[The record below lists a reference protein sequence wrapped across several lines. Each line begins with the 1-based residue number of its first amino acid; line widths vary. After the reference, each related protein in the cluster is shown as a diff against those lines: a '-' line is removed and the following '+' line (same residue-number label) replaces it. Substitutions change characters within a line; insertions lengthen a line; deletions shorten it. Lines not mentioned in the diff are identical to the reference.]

1 MPKIGGKLP
10 NFTLPCVTASGETE
24 VSLTD
29 FAGKTLILFFYPRDD
44 TPGCT
49 RESIEFTE
57 NLDGFAAANAT
68 ILGVSKDS
76 AKSHAKFI
84 AKHDLKVGLL
94 SDADSDLCEQLSAWK
109 EKMNFGKKYMGIERT
124 TVVIDGTGVIRHIWR
139 KVKVDGHVSA
149 VLAAVQ
155 AL

>member
-1 MPKIGGKLP
+1 MPIIGENLP
-10 NFTLPCVTASGETE
+10 NFTLPCVSAHGETE
-24 VSLTD
+24 AALAD

-57 NLDGFAAANAT
+57 NLETFTAANSV

-76 AKSHAKFI
+76 VESHAKFI
-84 AKHDLKVGLL
+84 AKFDLKVGLL
-94 SDADSDLCEQLSAWK
+94 SDAGSDFCEQLSVWK
-109 EKMNFGKKYMGIERT
+109 EKTNFGKKYMGIERT
-124 TVVIDGTGVIRHIWR
+124 TVIVDGSGVIRHLWR
-139 KVKVDGHVSA
+139 DVKVDGHVDA

>member
-1 MPKIGGKLP
+1 MPKIGENLP
-10 NFTLPCVTASGETE
+10 SFTLPCVSASGETE
-24 VSLTD
+24 VSSSD
-29 FAGKTLILFFYPRDD
+29 FAGKTLVLFFYPRDD

-49 RESIEFTE
+49 RESIGFTE
-57 NLDGFAAANAT
+57 QLDAFSAANAT
-68 ILGVSKDS
+68 ILGVSKDGL
-76 AKSHAKFI
+76 KSHAKFI
-84 AKHDLKVGLL
+84 AKYDLKVGLL
-94 SDADSDLCEQLSAWK
+94 SDADSNLCENLSVWK

-139 KVKVDGHVSA
+139 KVKVDGHVDA